1 MLNATRRRN
10 LHGLLL
16 VFPAF
21 LLVLVILFLPT
32 INTIGMSLADFSFL
46 KGSASRFTG
55 LRNYARIFADEE
67 FRSSLGN
74 TFVFTAVT
82 VFLELSFGMVLALIV
97 NRAFAF
103 RGVMRTTILFPWM
116 LPTALNAVV
125 WRWLYNTDFGFFN
138 NLLRGLHLTDSGVNW
153 LGGIPLAM
161 ISMMIVAVWKT
172 SSFMALILLT
182 GLQTIPTE
190 LYQAA
195 RVDGAGPLQ
204 IFRRLTLPLLAPSI
218 LVALLFRSM
227 DAFRAFELPFA
238 LTNGGP
244 AGTTQ
249 TLSLFG
255 YRQFFQFLKF
265 DAGSAVS
272 VVQFLIIFALGLA
285 YLGFFRMERE

>member
-1 MLNATRRRN
+1 MLQGARRKDIY
-10 LHGLLL
+10 GLLL
-16 VFPAF
+16 ALPAF
-21 LLVLVILFLPT
+21 LLVMVILFLPT
-32 INTIGMSLADFSFL
+32 INTLAMSLADFSFL
-46 KGSASRFTG
+46 KGSASRFMG
-55 LRNYARIFADEE
+55 LRNYARAFGSAE
-67 FRSSLGN
+67 FLSSLGN
-74 TFVFTAVT
+74 TFQFALVT
-82 VFLELSFGMVLALIV
+82 VFFEIVFGMMLALII
-97 NRAFAF
+97 NRGFAF

-138 NLLRGLHLTDSGVNW
+138 NLLRSLHLVKTGVNW

-182 GLQTIPTE
+182 GLQTIPAE

-195 RVDGAGPLQ
+195 RVDGAGPLS
-204 IFRRLTLPLLAPSI
+204 IFRRITLPLLAPSI

-238 LTNGGP
+238 LTDGGP

-272 VVQFLIIFALGLA
+272 VIQFAIIFILGLI